1 MKYIRRNISG
11 EFIII
16 LLRWI
21 IKKFRCN
28 NIFLIIFLTLREL
41 IVIISKKKKKGNENG
56 GIIYRN
62 VK

>member
-41 IVIISKKKKKGNENG
+41 IVIISKKKKKVTKMVE
-56 GIIYRN
+56 
-62 VK
+62 